1 MKGRVLIIAGSDCSG
16 GAGIQADIKSVTVL
30 GGYAATAITAL
41 TVQNTTGVFDV
52 LGIDPKLIVHQ
63 AEVTIDDIG
72 ADAIK
77 TGMLH
82 SVPVIEAVAKFIRAK
97 AADIPIVVDP
107 VMISQSGSR
116 LLNEDAVD
124 ALIKNMVPLATVLTP
139 NIPEAEVLSGMKITD
154 EGDMIEAARKI
165 GELGAKAVL
174 VKGGHADGDRIVD
187 ILWRH
192 DGDIE
197 GFEADRIP
205 SENNHGT
212 GCSLASAI
220 ATGLSQ
226 GMGLSDSVARAR
238 AFVREAIR
246 TAPDFGKGNG
256 PLNHAH
262 PVTGE

>member
-16 GAGIQADIKSVTVL
+16 GAGIQADIKSVTAL

-52 LGIDPKLIVHQ
+52 LGISPEMIVYQ
-63 AEVTIDDIG
+63 ATVTLDDIG

-82 SVPVIEAVAKFIRAK
+82 SVPVIEAVAEFIK
-97 AADIPIVVDP
+97 SKCDGIPVVIDP

-116 LLNEDAVD
+116 LLNEDAVE
-124 ALIKNMVPLATVLTP
+124 ALITHMIPLATVLTP
-139 NIPEAEVLSGMKITD
+139 NIPEAEVLSGMNISS
-154 EGDMIEAARKI
+154 EGDMIAAAHKI
-165 GELGAKAVL
+165 GELGAEAVL
-174 VKGGHADGDRIVD
+174 IKGGHAEGDKIVD
-187 ILWRH
+187 ILWRR

-197 GFEADRIP
+197 GFEGDRIP

-212 GCSLASAI
+212 GCSLASSI
-220 ATGLSQ
+220 ATGLAQ
-226 GMGLSDSVARAR
+226 DMGLSDAVARAR
-238 AFVREAIR
+238 AYVREAIR
-246 TAPDFGKGNG
+246 TAPNYGKGNG

-262 PVTGE
+262 PVTE

>member
-1 MKGRVLIIAGSDCSG
+1 
-16 GAGIQADIKSVTVL
+16 
-30 GGYAATAITAL
+30 
-41 TVQNTTGVFDV
+41 
-52 LGIDPKLIVHQ
+52 
-63 AEVTIDDIG
+63 
-72 ADAIK
+72 
-77 TGMLH
+77 
-82 SVPVIEAVAKFIRAK
+82 
-97 AADIPIVVDP
+97 
-107 VMISQSGSR
+107 
-116 LLNEDAVD
+116 
-124 ALIKNMVPLATVLTP
+124 MVPLATVLTP
-139 NIPEAEVLSGMKITD
+139 NIPEAEVLSGMKILT

-174 VKGGHADGDRIVD
+174 VKGGHADVERIVD

-226 GMGLSDSVARAR
+226 GMGLSDAVARAR

>member
-1 MKGRVLIIAGSDCSG
+1 MKGRVLIIAGSDSSG
-16 GAGIQADIKSVTVL
+16 GAGIQADIKTVTVL

-41 TVQNTTGVFDV
+41 TAQNTRGVFGV
-52 LGIDPKLIVHQ
+52 LGIDPAFILQQ
-63 AEVTIDDIG
+63 AELMLDDIG

-82 SVPVIEAVAKFIRAK
+82 SVPVIEAVAQLLDGKGKGLPAVI
-97 AADIPIVVDP
+97 DP

-124 ALIKNMVPLATVLTP
+124 SLIRLMVPRATVLTP
-139 NIPEAEVLSGMKITD
+139 NIPEAEVLSGLKIISET
-154 EGDMIEAARKI
+154 DMIAAAEKI
-165 GELGAKAVL
+165 GAMGAQAVL
-174 VKGGHADGDRIVD
+174 VKGGHAEGEKIVD
-187 ILWRH
+187 ILWRK
-192 DGDIE
+192 DGVIE
-197 GFEADRIP
+197 GFEDDRIP

-220 ATGLSQ
+220 ATGLAQ
-226 GMGLSDSVARAR
+226 GMSLSDSVARSR

-246 TAPDFGKGNG
+246 TAPNFGTGNG

>member
-1 MKGRVLIIAGSDCSG
+1 MMGRVLIIAGSDCSG

-82 SVPVIEAVAKFIRAK
+82 SAPVIEAVAEFIRAK
-97 AADIPIVVDP
+97 ATGIPVVVDP
-107 VMISQSGSR
+107 VMVSQSGSR

-124 ALIKNMVPLATVLTP
+124 ALIKHMVPLATVLTP
-139 NIPEAEVLSGMKITD
+139 NIPEAEVLSGLKID
-154 EGDMIEAARKI
+154 GEADMIEAAYKI
-165 GELGAKAVL
+165 GDLGAEAVL
-174 VKGGHADGDRIVD
+174 IKGGHAKGDKIVD
-187 ILWRH
+187 ILWRRE
-192 DGDIE
+192 GDVE
-197 GFEADRIP
+197 GFEGDRIP

-220 ATGLSQ
+220 ATGLAQ
-226 GMGLSDSVARAR
+226 GMDLSDAVARAR

-246 TAPDFGKGNG
+246 TAPNYGKGNG

>member
-1 MKGRVLIIAGSDCSG
+1 MKGRILIIAGSDCSG
-16 GAGIQADIKSVTVL
+16 GAGIQADIKTVTVL

-41 TVQNTTGVFDV
+41 TIQNTTGVFDV
-52 LGIDPKLIVHQ
+52 VDIEPRQIVAQ
-63 AEVTIDDIG
+63 AQVTIDDIG

-82 SVPVIEAVAKFIRAK
+82 SVPVIDAVSSFISAN
-97 AADIPIVVDP
+97 AQGIPLVVDP

-116 LLNEDAVD
+116 LLREDALS
-124 ALIKNMVPLATVLTP
+124 AMKSKMVPLASILTP
-139 NIPEAEVLSGMKITD
+139 NLPEAEVLSGMKID
-154 EGDMIEAARKI
+154 SPEDMIKAAEKI

-174 VKGGHADGDRIVD
+174 VKGGHAEGDHIVD
-187 ILWRH
+187 VLWCQG
-192 DGDIE
+192 GDVE
-197 GFEADRIP
+197 KFEASRIP

-220 ATGLSQ
+220 ATSLGQGLS
-226 GMGLSDSVARAR
+226 LKDSVARAR
-238 AFVREAIR
+238 EFVREAIR